1 MPGGADHGSGDEGS
15 EGAAPRAK
23 LAALIDNRA
32 GAVGLAVLDASGA
45 LLLSQ
50 QIETTRSHGI
60 AL

>member
-1 MPGGADHGSGDEGS
+1 MPPGGGGHGSEEGS
-15 EGAAPRAK
+15 EGAH
-23 LAALIDNRA
+23 LAAVIDNRA

-50 QIETTRSHGI
+50 QIEMTRSHGI